1 MTLPMS
7 NYEFKMC
14 QRIVD
19 EIDYEWSP
27 ATYYTVGY
35 DNHTPSN
42 EISEKLLYLCERFK
56 GEPITVPTISSMQ
69 NIVDDYLHVSKAK
82 QEMLVWVDECG
93 FPSIIDR
100 ICVQNLG
107 NGYIRLAPMLDKTRI
122 MEDVLSKLNRTT
134 QEENL

>member
-7 NYEFKMC
+7 NYEFKMR
-14 QRIVD
+14 QQIVD
-19 EIDYEWSP
+19 ELEYDWC
-27 ATYYTVGY
+27 AFTYYTLDY
-35 DNHTPSN
+35 SSHTPN
-42 EISEKLLYLCERFK
+42 PEISEELLYLCERFK

-107 NGYIRLAPMLDKTRI
+107 NGYMRLAPVLDKTRI
-122 MEDVLSKLNRTT
+122 MEDVLSKL
-134 QEENL
+134 